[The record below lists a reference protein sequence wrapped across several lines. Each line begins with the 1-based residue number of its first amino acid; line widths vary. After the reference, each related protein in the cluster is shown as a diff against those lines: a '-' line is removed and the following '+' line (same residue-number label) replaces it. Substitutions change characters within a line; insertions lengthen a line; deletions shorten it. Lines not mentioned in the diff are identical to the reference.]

1 MNDKDAD
8 RRGQKHAWIPRIER
22 LVALRTWGF
31 IAPTLCAL
39 VLVGAGRYFATQ
51 AAITEITDLARIV
64 AAEAERRHP
73 GRCDIVLG
81 DLDPIVTDVVQSQH
95 GAPKNEPTRAEIDA
109 RPRARALALTVA
121 NELGRQV
128 ASQADRCADPLVP
141 FGQRVAYE
149 LRLSLGVVM
158 GLVAIVLGSLAG
170 LFISDL
176 YRARRELRQSGCF
189 RHGKHASLV
198 EEVTWERNWRTLE
211 QPSAFFARRLGF
223 SLLIAAGA
231 NYILSPIGIQASTF
245 GDYTQLH
252 PILGTASVPYFVD
265 QAAHASPVAIGF
277 CGFMVFSLL
286 TLADRAVHRDLDDR
300 LFIALMNRGIVVLIL
315 SLVLTAVTED
325 GGPISRALIFLVGV
339 FPKTGI
345 DAIAKLAQIRVEQI
359 TSDEVA
365 GFEVLRDINFPKGV
379 VLREL
384 GISDAND
391 LAKADVHELVLRVGM
406 APQTLLDAV
415 DQAVLVRTFG
425 PGGAKKLEQVPLFT
439 ATQLLAFVG
448 EAGERRPECL
458 AIAVEALG
466 VKDISVQLQEI
477 EADANVVYLQQ
488 KKLDYVAG

>member
-1 MNDKDAD
+1 MNDKDVD
-8 RRGQKHAWIPRIER
+8 RRAQKHAWIPRIER
-22 LVALRTWGF
+22 LVAVRTWGF

-39 VLVGAGRYFATQ
+39 VLVGLGRFFASQ
-51 AAITEITDLARIV
+51 AAVAEITDLARIV
-64 AAEAERRHP
+64 AAAAEQRHP
-73 GRCDIVLG
+73 GRCDIALE
-81 DLDPIVTDVVQSQH
+81 DLDPIVTDVVHSQH
-95 GAPKNEPTRAEIDA
+95 GALKEAPARAEIDA

-141 FGQRVAYE
+141 FGQKVAYE
-149 LRLSLGVVM
+149 LRLSFGVVM
-158 GLVAIVLGSLAG
+158 SLIAIVLGSLAG
-170 LFISDL
+170 LFIADL
-176 YRARRELRQSGCF
+176 YRARRELRASGCF
-189 RHGKHASLV
+189 RHGKHGSLV
-198 EEVTWERNWRTLE
+198 EEITWERNWRTLE
-211 QPSAFFARRLGF
+211 QPSQFFARRLGF

-231 NYILSPIGIQASTF
+231 NYILSPIGVQASIF

-252 PILGTASVPYFVD
+252 PILGTASVPYFID
-265 QAAHASPVAIGF
+265 QAAQASPVAIGF

-300 LFIALMNRGIVVLIL
+300 LFVALLNRGIVVLIL
-315 SLVLTAVTED
+315 SLVLTGVTD
-325 GGPISRALIFLVGV
+325 GGPLSRALIFLVGV

-345 DAIAKLAQIRVEQI
+345 DAIAKLAQIKVEQI

-379 VLREL
+379 TLREL
-384 GISDAND
+384 GIGDAND

-406 APQTLLDAV
+406 APQTLFDAV

-425 PGGAKKLEQVPLFT
+425 PSGAKKLEQVPLFT

-458 AIAVEALG
+458 AIAVDALG

-477 EADANVVYLQQ
+477 EADANVVYLLQ
-488 KKLDYVAG
+488 KKLDYVSG